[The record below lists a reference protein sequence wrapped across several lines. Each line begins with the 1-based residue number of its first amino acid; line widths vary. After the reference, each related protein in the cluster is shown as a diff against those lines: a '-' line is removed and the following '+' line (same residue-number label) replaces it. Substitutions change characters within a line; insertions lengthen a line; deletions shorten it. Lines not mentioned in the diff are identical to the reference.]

1 MTTATI
7 GIGDVMASQR
17 HQEHFAHAAPGVV
30 SEQSKDGA
38 LSERRGHEEWTQR
51 LEEAWQG
58 HLDTLQQ
65 CVCELLHKNQQLRM
79 PLMAANDPEQIREN
93 SLSR

>member
-30 SEQSKDGA
+30 REQSKDGA
-38 LSERRGHEEWTQR
+38 VSEKHGHEEWTHR

-79 PLMAANDPEQIREN
+79 ALMAANGPEQIREN
-93 SLSR
+93 SRSR